1 MKWQISRQ
9 ILLTRWV
16 HKGRELGVN
25 YPLDI
30 KHRVCF
36 YKPAANVYG
45 TLSLRVS
52 RCRGFD
58 YKRGVVTHC
67 ENIIERKFQTDA
79 RKLSSQKASSRPHY
93 SC

>member
-30 KHRVCF
+30 KCRVCF

-45 TLSLRVS
+45 TLSSHVL

-58 YKRGVVTHC
+58 NKRGEYT
-67 ENIIERKFQTDA
+67 EKI
-79 RKLSSQKASSRPHY
+79 
-93 SC
+93 